1 MPTGTDS
8 IIQYFA
14 NTVPYDYRKRHMSS
28 QAVIIWCLTSAQSS
42 LISHVMLKFKFNNG
56 GIMRHF
62 YALLTGVA
70 IILSSPVRADQIEDF
85 YKGKTINFIIGL
97 AEGGGYDLSARLAAQ
112 HLGRFIPGHPTIVPR
127 TMPAAG
133 GIAAAEYVY
142 NIAPRDGTVLAMF
155 QSTFALEKLTDPSRK
170 FESQDFSA
178 IGRIDQAILVGF
190 LWTSAQAHTLAQA
203 KEREIILAA
212 NAATGTSATM
222 PWTLNRMIGT
232 KFKVVMGY
240 ISSAQMG
247 LALEKGEA
255 DGLGSTSWDFLET
268 KPQWFAEHKMNF
280 MYVIALERFRKI
292 PDVPTILELTDVPRD
307 KAALRLIASTSTIG
321 RSILS
326 TPHVPPDHLTA
337 LRRAFDAM
345 SRDDEFLK
353 DAQTR
358 HLGVDPLTG
367 EKLQQIIL
375 DMSSQPRDVIDRMIE
390 TSRPQ

>member
-1 MPTGTDS
+1 MRF
-8 IIQYFA
+8 IIA
-14 NTVPYDYRKRHMSS
+14 
-28 QAVIIWCLTSAQSS
+28 AVLGLSLYSAPP
-42 LISHVMLKFKFNNG
+42 L
-56 GIMRHF
+56 
-62 YALLTGVA
+62 
-70 IILSSPVRADQIEDF
+70 RADSIEDF
-85 YKGKTINFIIGL
+85 YKGKSINFIIGL
-97 AEGGGYDLSARLAAQ
+97 AEGGGYDFSARLAAQ

-127 TMPAAG
+127 NMPAAG

-142 NIAPRDGTVLAMF
+142 NIAPRDGTVMAMF

-170 FESQDFSA
+170 FQAQLFSP

-190 LWTSAQAHTLAQA
+190 LWQSAAAKTIAQA
-203 KEREIILAA
+203 KTQEVVVAA

-268 KPQWFAEHKMNF
+268 KPQWFDGHKMNF

-292 PDVPTILELTDVPRD
+292 SDVPTILELTSVPRD
-307 KAALRLIASTSTIG
+307 QAALRLVASTSAIG
-321 RSILS
+321 RSLLS
-326 TPHVPPDHLTA
+326 TPDVPPERLNA

-345 SRDDEFLK
+345 VGDADFLN

-358 HLGVDPLTG
+358 HLGVDPMTG
-367 EKLQQIIL
+367 ENLQKIIS
-375 DMSSQPRDVIDRMIE
+375 DMSTQKQDVIDRMIE
-390 TSRPQ
+390 TSRPM